1 MRPADELAVNDASPS
16 TTFLVQQSLDR
27 LKAGDPAAHD
37 ALIAVAAE
45 RLRRLTRKM
54 MADFDRLRRWED
66 ADDIAQAATLR
77 LYQSLKETIPDNPL
91 SFFRLGALQ
100 IRRELLDLARHY
112 YGPRGT
118 GANHASGL
126 PSGSQSPADPGQS
139 TYDPGHLAEWTEFHE
154 RIESL
159 AEDERALIDLLWY
172 QGLSQEDCAELLG
185 VDVRTVQ
192 RRWVKVRLKLHDA
205 LRGDPA

>member
-1 MRPADELAVNDASPS
+1 M
-16 TTFLVQQSLDR
+16 
-27 LKAGDPAAHD
+27 
-37 ALIAVAAE
+37 
-45 RLRRLTRKM
+45 
-54 MADFDRLRRWED
+54 
-66 ADDIAQAATLR
+66 
-77 LYQSLKETIPDNPL
+77 
-91 SFFRLGALQ
+91 Q

-159 AEDERALIDLLWY
+159 AEEERALIDLLWY
-172 QGLSQEDCAELLG
+172 QGLSQEDCGELLG
-185 VDVRTVQ
+185 SGRADRPTPLGQ
-192 RRWVKVRLKLHDA
+192 S
-205 LRGDPA
+205 PP